1 MLDFEKVIPE
11 NVGISSQDLSALP
24 ESLNVTTFRC
34 TA

>member
-11 NVGISSQDLSALP
+11 DVEYLPQDLSALP
-24 ESLNVTTFRC
+24 ESLNITTFRC

>member
-11 NVGISSQDLSALP
+11 DYLPQDLSALP
-24 ESLNVTTFRC
+24 ESLNITTFRC